1 MRDASTP
8 ALHTSIRI
16 SINMQ
21 IREAAASQQNAS
33 ALHNYAIQREQQR
46 QHQRDMQT
54 RFTHVAT
61 FRPQPSAPA
70 LAATPATTA
79 AASSSAG
86 HPLPCLAMRGM
97 LIGVTGQGN
106 SSKVFILRNR
116 ILALPVNN
124 FLLRILLFE
133 E

>member
-21 IREAAASQQNAS
+21 IREAAVSQQNAS

-46 QHQRDMQT
+46 LQQRDMQT

-79 AASSSAG
+79 AASL
-86 HPLPCLAMRGM
+86 PLPCLAMWGM